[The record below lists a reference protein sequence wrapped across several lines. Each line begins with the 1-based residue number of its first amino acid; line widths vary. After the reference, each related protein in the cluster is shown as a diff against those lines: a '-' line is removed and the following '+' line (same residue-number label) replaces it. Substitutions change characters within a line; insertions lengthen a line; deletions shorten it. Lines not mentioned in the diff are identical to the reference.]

1 MKNQSILT
9 FIFILLAVQALIAQN
24 FKERC
29 QTDIFYQQ
37 LLKAQPQLH
46 SQQAD
51 IEAFTERWIKE
62 NQYVA
67 RPRMVVKIPVVVHV
81 VWNKPEENISDEQIF
96 SQIEVMNK
104 DFRMLNENVDNT
116 PDEFSNLIADI
127 EIEFC
132 LATRDPDGNP
142 TNGITRTQTDLD
154 SIAFRFVNFTTF
166 QRNIKNKEHG
176 GIDPWDSYRYINIW
190 VGRGDDNLV
199 GDASYPGIAPPMEDG
214 IVIDYRVFGTIGTG
228 ASNPDFSGGRTMT
241 HELGHYFNLRHLW
254 GYATS
259 CGDDDCVL
267 DTPVQSRIYLG
278 CPQHPNSSCDSN
290 DMTSNYMNFVNDQCM
305 SFFTKGQKW
314 RMLAALYGPRNG
326 LLHSDG
332 CGEDK
337 ESIDYVFKQLY
348 TIYPN
353 PASQTMNVF
362 YLRKDLDFIDMLT
375 LDGKHVDGCAFLS
388 RGKLHT
394 LDLTRVPAG
403 FYIVH
408 IRTRTR
414 VSYYEKVVIVK

>member
-1 MKNQSILT
+1 MKNKSILS
-9 FIFILLAVQALIAQN
+9 FLFILFAVQLLMAQN

-37 LLKAQPQLH
+37 LIHNQPELRT
-46 SQQAD
+46 QQAD
-51 IEAFTERWIKE
+51 IEAFTERWIKK
-62 NQYVA
+62 NQYAA
-67 RPRMVVKIPVVVHV
+67 RPRTVVKIPVVVHI
-81 VWNKPEENISDEQIF
+81 VWNESEENISHEQIL
-96 SQIEVMNK
+96 SQIDVINK
-104 DFRMLNENVDNT
+104 DFRMLNDDVDNT
-116 PDEFSNLIADI
+116 PDEFSHLIADI

-142 TNGITRTQTDLD
+142 TTGITRTQTNLD
-154 SIAFRFVNFTTF
+154 SIAFKFVNETTF

-176 GIDPWDSYRYINIW
+176 GIDPWDAHRYINIW
-190 VGRGDDNLV
+190 VGKGDDSLV
-199 GDASYPGIAPPMEDG
+199 GDASYPGIASPLEDG

-228 ASNPDFSGGRTMT
+228 ISNPLFSKGRTTT

-254 GYATS
+254 GYATNCS
-259 CGDDDCVL
+259 DDDCVL
-267 DTPVQSRIYLG
+267 DTPLQGKADLG
-278 CPQHPNSSCDSN
+278 CPQHPSPSCDSN
-290 DMTSNYMNFVNDQCM
+290 DMTSNYMTFVNDNCM
-305 SFFTKGQKW
+305 SFFTTGQKW

-326 LLHSDG
+326 LLNSDG
-332 CGEDK
+332 CGE
-337 ESIDYVFKQLY
+337 ENEPIDYVFGQLY

-353 PASQTMNVF
+353 PARQTMNVF

-414 VSYYEKVVIVK
+414 ESYYEKVVVVK